1 MSIHIKLDQVLK
13 LPPFWLA
20 FGFMALVSLPMSFVA
35 FPITA
40 APLGVLPSAGIIAFI
55 TLIVCTSVA
64 AIAEAIVF
72 LPPESRPKNLHDLVV
87 IYLGKR
93 AGTITALAIMVI
105 FFVVLV
111 ACAISIVATLSA
123 FTGWPKFFWLAIL
136 GIVILL
142 VISFG
147 SIAHSLSLVAGA
159 LALVIMLVMIAALI
173 PFVDLER
180 ILYVQLP
187 FTDDR
192 GLASNIW
199 SDFLGVMIL
208 SFIGPLLLVP
218 SATYVLPNNPKA
230 NLFIKGSLWGIIF
243 QAMVMVLW
251 IFAVDSSMLPAE
263 LIGLHGTVLIKL
275 GQITDPF
282 IKISGAILVLILPGL
297 AAIRSAAQLGVQ
309 IRLFFVQDNQVQS
322 QNLSLYSQY
331 LLPAIPTL
339 FAFVLVAVL
348 IDVDK
353 ANVSV
358 FLSIGGILG
367 SSIATGIIP
376 AMLYKAVIQKHIKPT
391 IPLLCFFRSRLA
403 IILNFMFFIVV
414 LLLYGLVI
422 WDSIIIQIIACT
434 IAAVAI
440 TQLLGFFSKPK
451 L

>member
-20 FGFMALVSLPMSFVA
+20 FAFMALVSLPMSFVS

-40 APLGVLPSAGIIAFI
+40 APLGILPSVGIIAFI
-55 TLIVCTSVA
+55 ALVICTSVS

-72 LPPESRPKNLHDLVV
+72 LPPESRPKNLHDLVL

-93 AGTITALAIMVI
+93 AATITALAIMVI

-111 ACAISIVATLSA
+111 ACAISIVATLGA

-136 GIVILL
+136 GIAILL

-147 SIAHSLSLVAGA
+147 SIEHSLSLVAGA

-187 FTDDR
+187 FTDNR

-251 IFAVDSSMLPAE
+251 IFVVDSSMLPAE

-297 AAIRSAAQLGVQ
+297 SAIRSAAQLGVQ

-339 FAFVLVAVL
+339 VALVLVAVL
-348 IDVDK
+348 MDAHK

-376 AMLYKAVIQKHIKPT
+376 AMLYKAVIQKHIKPS

-434 IAAVAI
+434 IAAISI
-440 TQLLGFFSKPK
+440 TQLLSFFSKPK